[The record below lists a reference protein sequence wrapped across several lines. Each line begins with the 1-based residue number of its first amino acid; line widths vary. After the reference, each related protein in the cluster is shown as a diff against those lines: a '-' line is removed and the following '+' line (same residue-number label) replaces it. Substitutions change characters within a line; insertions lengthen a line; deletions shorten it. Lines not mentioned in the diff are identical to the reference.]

1 MRLFSKVTEGTAFDD
16 GSQNTK
22 PQRAQPVV
30 RLKLIS
36 DTAEEAQAS
45 VKVGFASVN
54 PVCVYGLPTVCGVLP
69 LSVVL
74 HN

>member
-1 MRLFSKVTEGTAFDD
+1 MRLFSKVRDGTAFDD

-22 PQRAQPVV
+22 PQRVQPVV
-30 RLKLIS
+30 RLKLVS

-45 VKVGFASVN
+45 AKVGFVSVN
-54 PVCVYGLPTVCGVLP
+54 HVCVYGLPTVCGALP